1 MKHTRRVGSNILV
14 IRDNKILLL
23 RRVNTGWGDGELI
36 MPGGHSEEGETA
48 RQTAVRETQE
58 ELGLEVEPESF
69 HLFAVGNVR
78 TNHEYIV
85 HEFILELRSG
95 ETPVNNEPHKC
106 SELVWCDPAE
116 LPEDVPGVFRAIIE
130 QCYLGK
136 QSYLEFGYDEPLS
149 VA

>member
-1 MKHTRRVGSNILV
+1 HGFFYQFPQAVLSMKHTRRVGSNILV

-58 ELGLEVEPESF
+58 ELGLEVEPERF

-95 ETPVNNEPHKC
+95 E
-106 SELVWCDPAE
+106 
-116 LPEDVPGVFRAIIE
+116 
-130 QCYLGK
+130 
-136 QSYLEFGYDEPLS
+136 
-149 VA
+149 